1 VKRVS
6 VTKTKSTHWYGPL
19 LSLRWR
25 LALVYSALFS
35 LFVILLSI
43 FLYSSTSNLLL
54 NSAQVAFPQRARA
67 LRTLLVQEVCG
78 TPSSSQ
84 DLGNFLQQN
93 MPIDVDTAYL
103 LDKSGK
109 VVASSNGSLLHLP
122 FPLLAPSFFASA
134 PPNVAH
140 PFNSNP
146 PGNTSSNGLL
156 LSLQAPT
163 TCLAPQRLPSY
174 IVLLTSYS
182 SEQNTL
188 STILLMLDLT
198 SVFMIVVGALIISFF
213 TGIMFKPLDQ
223 VTRATRA
230 LAQGDLQQRVPLV
243 QGRDEIAELAASFNQ
258 MADRIEQTFAA
269 QQASE
274 RRARRF
280 VSDASHELRTPIT
293 SLRGFT
299 EVLIRGAKDDP
310 ATAQHI
316 LSLMKNEAERMTDLV
331 NHLLMLARL
340 DEGHFPTPQAIDL
353 VDVVIGSLQEAR
365 KKAPEGYKLALDLVT
380 QDRLQIQAD
389 SEQIKQLLLVLL
401 DNAVKYGC
409 AGEQKQIL
417 LLLDKQDRQI
427 QIQVIDH
434 GMGIAPD
441 DLPHVFDR
449 FYRGEN
455 THNSTSTPIP
465 GTGLGLAIALAITH
479 AYQGTLSVS
488 SQPEKET
495 IFTATFSSV
504 E

>member
-1 VKRVS
+1 
-6 VTKTKSTHWYGPL
+6 
-19 LSLRWR
+19 
-25 LALVYSALFS
+25 
-35 LFVILLSI
+35 
-43 FLYSSTSNLLL
+43 
-54 NSAQVAFPQRARA
+54 
-67 LRTLLVQEVCG
+67 
-78 TPSSSQ
+78 
-84 DLGNFLQQN
+84 
-93 MPIDVDTAYL
+93 
-103 LDKSGK
+103 
-109 VVASSNGSLLHLP
+109 
-122 FPLLAPSFFASA
+122 
-134 PPNVAH
+134 
-140 PFNSNP
+140 
-146 PGNTSSNGLL
+146 
-156 LSLQAPT
+156 
-163 TCLAPQRLPSY
+163 
-174 IVLLTSYS
+174 
-182 SEQNTL
+182 
-188 STILLMLDLT
+188 
-198 SVFMIVVGALIISFF
+198 
-213 TGIMFKPLDQ
+213 
-223 VTRATRA
+223 
-230 LAQGDLQQRVPLV
+230 
-243 QGRDEIAELAASFNQ
+243 

-417 LLLDKQDRQI
+417 LLLDKRDRQI

-479 AYQGTLSVS
+479 AYQGTLNVS